1 MFKRLIVLL
10 SLCLLP
16 LAQAGAESGWQGDY
30 ASDIKVDTLY
40 LDNNLSSADDT
51 VQKALET
58 IDSLTL
64 GSFSGDADD
73 IDEGT
78 THLFLT
84 TDERTILSNTSGTN
98 TGDQD
103 LSGYLLA
110 TGATTGATSSAQTF
124 TNGII
129 GNVTGNV
136 SGSSGSCTGNAATVT
151 NGVYTTDIGST
162 VQAYDSDL
170 TTWAGITPG
179 ANVGTF
185 LSTPSSANLSTAVT
199 DETGSGA
206 LVFGTSPVFTTQ
218 ITSPKIYNAGD
229 MTIDAYNAASDS
241 TVTITNSDGT
251 YDANLSI
258 DGDLTVKNILVQD
271 GGVLQ
276 LGYDT
281 VDGEL
286 RIYSEQGVTD
296 YIAHLFANTAM
307 TSAANFYLPAD
318 EPASTQFLTMTSGG
332 AIGFD
337 TLGFGALSDP
347 DANTILGWDDT
358 DGAMKT
364 MTIGTGLAY
373 DHATHTI
380 SSTAGATALDDIA
393 DPDAATSISTDDGE
407 NLTFLTAV
415 DGENFLAIHQTAAS
429 VTATTYLLDLG
440 YNADADTEADFIL
453 CRDDLD
459 GTPAEMFKVEYNGDT
474 TTAGNINAAA
484 LYTSSLNNG
493 TSSNDITIDASGDDI
508 WVVGGT
514 NLQFG
519 NASTNAGAI
528 YLRNGALGGDP
539 MVTMQMSTNDFAV
552 TTDTG
557 DINLVPTGGDVNV
570 TGAVVVDAA
579 GVKISSD
586 GDGALTLLGLGD
598 GFDESL
604 TVNLD
609 DTENTAVVSSA
620 TGVTKIDCGSIVL
633 EGAFSSS
640 DGTAGASATT
650 GGLTFKDGLY
660 TSGTATDYST
670 GWLAGETWAYASAS
684 SFTVSGVDVTAKYSK
699 GTRLK
704 FVQSATTK
712 YAVVISS
719 SFSTNTT
726 VNILVNTDYTIAND
740 TISGN
745 YYSYTINPQ
754 GYPGWFNVAAP
765 TFSGIDNGSGGQPT
779 VTEHRARVDGSVY
792 KAHLH
797 IGNTAYKDGT
807 THYFS
812 WTGAVACA
820 NTTARSVIGTSYW
833 NTAADA
839 SYVGTVMNTNSTTFY
854 SLINSNDVPA
864 DNTQFAHIGI
874 DLQYEI

>member
-162 VQAYDSDL
+162 VQAYDADL

-185 LSTPSSANLSTAVT
+185 LATPSSANLSTAVT

-258 DGDLTVKNILVQD
+258 DGDLTVKNISVQD

-318 EPASTQFLTMTSGG
+318 EPTSTQFLTMTS
-332 AIGFD
+332 
-337 TLGFGALSDP
+337 
-347 DANTILGWDDT
+347 
-358 DGAMKT
+358 
-364 MTIGTGLAY
+364 
-373 DHATHTI
+373 
-380 SSTAGATALDDIA
+380 
-393 DPDAATSISTDDGE
+393 
-407 NLTFLTAV
+407 
-415 DGENFLAIHQTAAS
+415 
-429 VTATTYLLDLG
+429 
-440 YNADADTEADFIL
+440 
-453 CRDDLD
+453 
-459 GTPAEMFKVEYNGDT
+459 
-474 TTAGNINAAA
+474 
-484 LYTSSLNNG
+484 
-493 TSSNDITIDASGDDI
+493 
-508 WVVGGT
+508 
-514 NLQFG
+514 
-519 NASTNAGAI
+519 
-528 YLRNGALGGDP
+528 
-539 MVTMQMSTNDFAV
+539 
-552 TTDTG
+552 
-557 DINLVPTGGDVNV
+557 
-570 TGAVVVDAA
+570 
-579 GVKISSD
+579 
-586 GDGALTLLGLGD
+586 
-598 GFDESL
+598 
-604 TVNLD
+604 
-609 DTENTAVVSSA
+609 
-620 TGVTKIDCGSIVL
+620 
-633 EGAFSSS
+633 
-640 DGTAGASATT
+640 
-650 GGLTFKDGLY
+650 
-660 TSGTATDYST
+660 
-670 GWLAGETWAYASAS
+670 
-684 SFTVSGVDVTAKYSK
+684 
-699 GTRLK
+699 
-704 FVQSATTK
+704 
-712 YAVVISS
+712 
-719 SFSTNTT
+719 
-726 VNILVNTDYTIAND
+726 
-740 TISGN
+740 
-745 YYSYTINPQ
+745 
-754 GYPGWFNVAAP
+754 
-765 TFSGIDNGSGGQPT
+765 
-779 VTEHRARVDGSVY
+779 
-792 KAHLH
+792 
-797 IGNTAYKDGT
+797 
-807 THYFS
+807 
-812 WTGAVACA
+812 
-820 NTTARSVIGTSYW
+820 
-833 NTAADA
+833 
-839 SYVGTVMNTNSTTFY
+839 
-854 SLINSNDVPA
+854 
-864 DNTQFAHIGI
+864 
-874 DLQYEI
+874 